1 MIVEIKRLENAH
13 TWLTELFS
21 EADEFKAQNIGV
33 LITKMNM
40 LCNALPF
47 VNNQM
52 AVAKKLLNEKKVTA
66 YHRLKISSEANREYF
81 SASLAKDYIGALC
94 NNEQYAFDLAER
106 CSRSITHLIQALITC
121 ISALKEEIKFTAYA

>member
-52 AVAKKLLNEKKVTA
+52 AVAKKLLNEKRLRLTTGLKFHLKQTA
-66 YHRLKISSEANREYF
+66 NILARRLQKIISGRFAIMNST
-81 SASLAKDYIGALC
+81 L
-94 NNEQYAFDLAER
+94 
-106 CSRSITHLIQALITC
+106 LILPNAVRGLLLI
-121 ISALKEEIKFTAYA
+121 